1 MKFIGIK
8 KVHEGRFITSYNAEY
23 ETDLGNKKIYEMVSR
38 DKNINTL
45 EDIAKEKCDAVVLII
60 TSTDGSRLLLN
71 KEYRMAVGGFA
82 YNFPAGLIDEGETP
96 DVAAKRE
103 LWEET
108 GLKLVSIDEILPMS
122 FSGVGIT
129 NEKSCCV
136 IGKAE
141 GEFAPSTSDEEEIEA
156 RWYTKEEVSEMLK
169 TSTAFAARTQAYCYW
184 WAKS

>member
-23 ETDLGNKKIYEMVSR
+23 ETNLGNKKIYEMVSR
-38 DKNINTL
+38 DKNIQSI

-82 YNFPAGLIDEGETP
+82 FNFPAGLIDEGETP
-96 DVAAKRE
+96 DVAAARE

-108 GLKLVSIDEILPMS
+108 GLTLEKIEEVLPVSYS
-122 FSGVGIT
+122 AVGIT

-136 IGKAE
+136 IGTAS

-156 RWYTKEEVSEMLK
+156 CWYDKEQVRELLK
-169 TSTAFAARTQAYCYW
+169 GSSFAARTQAYCWW
-184 WAKS
+184 WAKQD

>member
-1 MKFIGIK
+1 MKFIDIK

-23 ETDLGNKKIYEMVSR
+23 ETDLGNRKIYEMVSR
-38 DKNINTL
+38 DKNITDL
-45 EDIAKEKCDAVVLII
+45 AGIKREKCDAVVLII
-60 TSTDGSRLLLN
+60 TSTDGNKILLN
-71 KEYRMAVGGFA
+71 REFRMAVGGFA

-96 DVAAKRE
+96 DVAAARE

-108 GLKLVSIDEILPMS
+108 GLKLVSIDEVLPVS

-136 IGKAE
+136 LGKAE

-156 RWYTKEEVSEMLK
+156 RWYTREEVRELLK
-169 TSTAFAARTQAYCYW
+169 ENNFAARTQAYCYW
-184 WAKS
+184 WAKD

>member
-23 ETDLGNKKIYEMVSR
+23 ETELGNKKIYEMVSR
-38 DKNINTL
+38 DKNITSL
-45 EDIAKEKCDAVVLII
+45 EDIRKEKCDAVVLII
-60 TSTDGSRLLLN
+60 TDADGTKILLS
-71 KEYRMAVGGFA
+71 KEFRMAVGGFA
-82 YNFPAGLIDEGETP
+82 YNFPAGLIDPGETP
-96 DVAAKRE
+96 DEAAARE

-108 GLKLVSIDEILPMS
+108 GLKLISIDEVLPMS

-136 IGKAE
+136 LGKAE

-156 RWYTKEEVSEMLK
+156 RWYTKEEVRELLK
-169 TSTAFAARTQAYCYW
+169 STNFAARTQAFCYW
-184 WAKS
+184 WAKN

>member
-1 MKFIGIK
+1 MKFIGVN

-23 ETDLGNKKIYEMVSR
+23 ETSLGNKKIYEMVSR
-38 DKNINTL
+38 DKNITSL
-45 EDIAKEKCDAVVLII
+45 EDIAREKCDAVVLIV
-60 TSTDGSRLLLN
+60 TSADGEKLLLN

-82 YNFPAGLIDEGETP
+82 YNFPAGLIDAGETP
-96 DVAAKRE
+96 EVAAKRE

-108 GLKLVSIDEILPMS
+108 GLNLFAIDEVLPLS

-129 NEKSCCV
+129 NERSCCV
-136 IGKAE
+136 LGKAE
-141 GEFAPSTSDEEEIEA
+141 GEFSPSTSDEEEIEA
-156 RWYTKEEVSEMLK
+156 RWYTKDEVRDLLK

>member
-23 ETDLGNKKIYEMVSR
+23 ETGLGNKKVYEMVSR
-38 DKNINTL
+38 DKNIQSL

-60 TSTDGSRLLLN
+60 TSTDGERLLLN

-82 YNFPAGLIDEGETP
+82 INFPAGLIDEGETP
-96 DVAAKRE
+96 AEAAARE

-108 GLKLVSIDEILPMS
+108 GLKLVSIDEVLPVS

-136 IGKAE
+136 LGKAE
-141 GEFAPSTSDEEEIEA
+141 GDF
-156 RWYTKEEVSEMLK
+156 
-169 TSTAFAARTQAYCYW
+169 
-184 WAKS
+184 AKSCTKKNDRKPNITKII